1 MIERLVMFVS
11 TKHNQILCYIEDLEI
26 GYKIS
31 VRQIAKELNVSEG
44 TAYRAIK
51 EAENRG
57 IVSTIERV
65 GTVRIESKKKSNFE
79 KLTFTEVLNIVD
91 GQVLGGKGGL
101 HKSLNK
107 FVIGAMELKDMLG
120 YINKGNL
127 LIVGNRIEA
136 HQVALE
142 NGAAVLITGGFD
154 TGDSIKKLADE
165 LQLPVISSSY
175 DSFTVA
181 TLINR
186 AIYDRLIKK
195 EIMHA
200 EDILIP
206 FEDVSFLDPKD
217 TVERWYD
224 LKASSKH
231 SRYPVINIH
240 KKVVGIVTSKDI
252 IGNDRDILIEKVMTK
267 NPITVVGKTSVASAA
282 RIMVSEGLELLPV
295 IYENNMI
302 QGIISRQDVLK
313 AMQTIQRQP
322 QVGETIDDT
331 ITSNFTEIEVDGKLG
346 FQGFI
351 TPQMSNSIGTL
362 SYGVFS
368 TIVTEAALKS
378 LIAQKKNDA
387 VIETLTI
394 YFIRPIQIETKIEVV
409 PNILELGRMFS
420 KIEIEVLQE
429 GEVVGKAI
437 MMVQL
442 IDR

>member
-1 MIERLVMFVS
+1 MS
-11 TKHNQILCYIEDLEI
+11 TKHNRILQFIEGLEI

-57 IVSTIERV
+57 LVSTIERV
-65 GTVRIESKKKSNFE
+65 GTIRIELKKKENFE
-79 KLTFTEVLNIVD
+79 KLTYVEVLNIVD
-91 GQVLGGKGGL
+91 GQVLGGRSGL
-101 HKSLNK
+101 HKTLYK
-107 FVIGAMELKDMLG
+107 FVIGAMELEEMLG
-120 YINKGNL
+120 YIDKDNL
-127 LIVGNRIEA
+127 LIIGNRTKA
-136 HQVALE
+136 HQLALE

-154 TGDSIKKLADE
+154 TDDSVKKLADE
-165 LQLPVISSSY
+165 LQLPVISTSY

-195 EIMHA
+195 EITHA

-206 FEDVSFLDPKD
+206 FEKVSYLSPKD
-217 TVERWYD
+217 TIQRWYD
-224 LKASSKH
+224 LKKETLH
-231 SRYPVINIH
+231 SRYPVISSN
-240 KKVVGIVTSKDI
+240 KKVIGVVTSKDI
-252 IGNDRDILIEKVMTK
+252 IGIERDVSVEKVMTK
-267 NPITVVGKTSVASAA
+267 QPISVVGKTSVASAA

-295 IYENNMI
+295 IYENNTI

-331 ITSNFTEIEVDGKLG
+331 VTSNFNTIVLDGKLA

-351 TPQMSNSIGTL
+351 TPQMANSIGTL

-368 TIVTEAALKS
+368 TIVTEATLRL
-378 LIAQKKNDA
+378 LIAQKKNEA
-387 VIETLTI
+387 IIESLTI
-394 YFIRPIQIETKIEVV
+394 YFIRPVQIETTIEVI
-409 PNILELGRMFS
+409 PNILELGRKFG

-429 GEVVGKAI
+429 SKVVGKAM